1 MGKNRF
7 SVKTGEDKVV
17 NAEVFFTI
25 YIPAY
30 MYANSYIKKQ
40 FFSVLV
46 IYILGYTHPST
57 STTMVPPF

>member
-1 MGKNRF
+1 MGNNRF
-7 SVKTGEDKVV
+7 SVKTGEDKFV
-17 NAEVFFTI
+17 NAEVFSI

-46 IYILGYTHPST
+46 IYI
-57 STTMVPPF
+57 